1 MKNNTL
7 ISILFLLWGTLSAQ
21 QLPLFT
27 QYTELQTYL
36 NPAAIPVDYL
46 QYNMNQMAGL
56 TYRVQWLGMEDTPR
70 TGLLR
75 YERMREDNNLTT
87 FGGMLFN
94 DKVGANTLIG
104 LYGRYSYQ
112 IRPAGE
118 NNLFIGL
125 GITAGLLQY
134 RLDGSEL
141 EFEPDDLLR
150 GGKETSLLPD
160 FGLGANVTW
169 HPETGTKWYVGVS
182 LPQTFGL
189 SANFKTEATGEIS
202 IKRIMHLYANGGAIF
217 AVGQQGFLEPSVW
230 VKYAQNAPM
239 QVDFNLRQKFV
250 NNFWMGLGY
259 STSRNLHLEVGM
271 ILNSLLKMKDAVM
284 RVGYGFD
291 YNIASYGARLGTTH
305 ELNVS
310 YAWGK

>member
-1 MKNNTL
+1 MLLLGKTL
-7 ISILFLLWGTLSAQ
+7 TAQ

-46 QYNMNQMAGL
+46 QYDMGQVVGL
-56 TYRVQWLGMEDTPR
+56 TYRVQWLGIEDAPR

-75 YERMREDNNLTT
+75 YERMREDKNLST

-118 NNLFIGL
+118 NNLLIGL
-125 GITAGLLQY
+125 GLIGGVLQY
-134 RLDGSEL
+134 RLDGAEL
-141 EFEPDDLLR
+141 EFEPEDQLK
-150 GGKETSLLPD
+150 GKRQTSLMPD

-169 HPETGTKWYVGVS
+169 YPESGTKWYAGVAM
-182 LPQTFGL
+182 PQTFGL
-189 SANFKTEATGEIS
+189 SANFETNANDEIS
-202 IKRIMHLYANGGAIF
+202 IRRMMHLYSNAGAIF

-230 VKYAQNAPM
+230 VKYARNAPL

-259 STSRNLHLEVGM
+259 STSRNIHLEMGM
-271 ILNSLLKMKDAVM
+271 ILNQLLNLKDAVL

-291 YNIASYGARLGTTH
+291 YNIASYGATLGTTH

-310 YAWGK
+310 YAWGR